1 MGCDA
6 HNMLKKIR
14 KEKGITA
21 RALERKSGV
30 SGAAILLWEK
40 RGLGH
45 AMVGN
50 VLAVARA
57 LDVTFDELIE
67 GDPTCGE
74 GWMVYGCQPCLGY
87 KGKDDDDRA

>member
-1 MGCDA
+1 
-6 HNMLKKIR
+6 
-14 KEKGITA
+14 
-21 RALERKSGV
+21 
-30 SGAAILLWEK
+30 
-40 RGLGH
+40 
-45 AMVGN
+45 MVGN

-74 GWMVYGCQPCLGY
+74 GWMVYGRQPCLGY